1 MKDIESIGEI
11 AVEEEVKYLGI
22 MIGGRGRNIFQA
34 EKKTWL
40 EKAKKKSNELIPQI
54 KKSFDKVLVGKAIW
68 KIMMVPGL

>member
-1 MKDIESIGEI
+1 MSKLKTKIIQVRGTKDIKNIGEF

-40 EKAKKKSNELIPQI
+40 EKSKEEI
-54 KKSFDKVLVGKAIW
+54 K
-68 KIMMVPGL
+68 